1 MNISRKTKTIIIC
14 IVYAIVIVIQFAVF
28 TPYTRTETY
37 ISSQNVPHT
46 VIIKRGYASF
56 EEADGY
62 AFTDKKGVTARKQ
75 INYSL
80 FAFQLISTT
89 VLAVLVYY
97 LWELRKQKNI
107 DVQYKEKY
115 LTLTKNYNELLE
127 NSKVVLKHLKQ
138 LQSENEALQSEI
150 STLMKQLAAE
160 RPSENEQLSFLD
172 ILQTEPPYLDING
185 LAFADEE
192 TIRQAQKQYVEDLY
206 KYFKVRYEK

>member
-80 FAFQLISTT
+80 FAFQLILTT

-150 STLMKQLAAE
+150 STLMKQQAAE